1 MTNCKIESR
10 KTDETRKIEAELRA
24 EFPNS
29 EAYRYNSGSIRVR
42 VIDERFRDLEIEER
56 DRLVSAILD
65 QLPERIRRQII
76 LVLTLTP
83 EEAGH
88 GAFGRH
94 SFLNIEFEN
103 PSPSLL

>member
-1 MTNCKIESR
+1 MTNHEIEKR
-10 KTDETRKIEAELRA
+10 KTDETRRIETDLRA

-29 EAYRYNSGSIRVR
+29 EAYRFNSGSIRVR
-42 VIDERFRDLEIEER
+42 VIDERFRGLEIDER
-56 DRLVSAILD
+56 DGLVSAILD
-65 QLPERIRRQII
+65 QLPEPLQRQII

-83 EEAGH
+83 EESGH
-88 GAFGRH
+88 GTFDRH